1 MKAGEEKL
9 APGPAGEAGKP
20 SRLVQHVR
28 EAFSPHGLLTQK
40 LPSFVPRE
48 SQREFAEAVAR
59 TIEEKGTLVAEAGTG
74 TGKTFAYL
82 VPALFSGIR
91 VLVSTAG
98 KPLQDQLY
106 SKDLPL
112 ILEALDLHANTV
124 LLKGRSNYICKKR
137 LEEVDWV
144 PSKEDVGYLRDI
156 QIFSRTSQTG
166 DRSELG
172 HIPENAMIWPLV
184 TSTKENC
191 LGTKCPLY
199 DDCFLTKAR
208 REAKEADILV
218 VNHHLFLSS
227 LAIADEG
234 ADEILPS
241 MPLTVIDE
249 AHQLPGIA
257 TDFFGDLFSTNAV
270 LELARDTLQL
280 GKTNAKDGANW
291 DAVTSEVDRSAKEVA
306 LSVSTKLD
314 FLEGDRK
321 SVDDIPDL
329 GLLFLYR

>member
-1 MKAGEEKL
+1 M
-9 APGPAGEAGKP
+9 
-20 SRLVQHVR
+20 
-28 EAFSPHGLLTQK
+28 
-40 LPSFVPRE
+40 
-48 SQREFAEAVAR
+48 
-59 TIEEKGTLVAEAGTG
+59 
-74 TGKTFAYL
+74 
-82 VPALFSGIR
+82 
-91 VLVSTAG
+91 LVSTAG

-144 PSKEDVGYLRDI
+144 PSKEDVSYLRDI

-184 TSTKENC
+184 TSTKVNC

-280 GKTNAKDGANW
+280 GKPTRRTARTG
-291 DAVTSEVDRSAKEVA
+291 TS
-306 LSVSTKLD
+306 
-314 FLEGDRK
+314 
-321 SVDDIPDL
+321 
-329 GLLFLYR
+329 